1 MAYLTI
7 QPLYSYAFLFPKL
20 PGSPIDTLRTF
31 EKIKNSEFQVFTITQ
46 KPPSQKTFTILLY
59 DRLFGKKELAVTSLY
74 RDEDNGKTTVIHL
87 AKFYI
92 FKESA
97 KTGHTKEKT
106 GFLFIIVST
115 TWVHFFCSTKT
126 DIAM

>member
-7 QPLYSYAFLFPKL
+7 QPLYSNAFLFHKL
-20 PGSPIDTLRTF
+20 PGSPIDTLRTV

-46 KPPSQKTFTILLY
+46 KPPSQKTFTMLLY

-74 RDEDNGKTTVIHL
+74 RDEEKGKTAVIRL

-92 FKESA
+92 LKESS
-97 KTGHTKEKT
+97 KTGHAEEKT

-115 TWVHFFCSTKT
+115 TWVNFFCSTKT